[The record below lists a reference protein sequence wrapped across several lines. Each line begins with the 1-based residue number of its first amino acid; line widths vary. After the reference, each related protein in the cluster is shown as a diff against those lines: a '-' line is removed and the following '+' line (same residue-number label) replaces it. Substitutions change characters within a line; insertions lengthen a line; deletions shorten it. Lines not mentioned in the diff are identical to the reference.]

1 MTEALNMQKRQAKH
15 PSNLIA
21 QNISGELEKK
31 ACSVRVN
38 YSSKMLKLLLLFES
52 KMPFKETHFS
62 HLSHMMKKYSCLV
75 RCFCVIM
82 CFVKAMKRSKL
93 KKHRPAKYHLSCNFP
108 VSFLLL
114 PFLNCIQFLTTSNIL
129 FILNYT

>member
-1 MTEALNMQKRQAKH
+1 MKNRNDLRKQNQEHLYRAWSKENQGRMTEALNMQKRQAKH

-38 YSSKMLKLLLLFES
+38 YSNKMLKLLLLLES
-52 KMPFKETHFS
+52 KMSFKETHFS

-75 RCFCVIM
+75 RRFCVIM
-82 CFVKAMKRSKL
+82 YFCKSNEKIQVKKTQT
-93 KKHRPAKYHLSCNFP
+93 C
-108 VSFLLL
+108 
-114 PFLNCIQFLTTSNIL
+114 
-129 FILNYT
+129 